1 MVCSTSEHSAESG
14 WSSLSLTWLSS
25 RRRRLPLGAS
35 FARFT
40 VALARAHG
48 GHAKVRARSSPGSS
62 DPPRR
67 RHGGRRVVLV
77 RPVARAKRIIRP
89 PLTLGLAGIPSPSS
103 SSSPPSRR
111 AARPT
116 AMDALRAAANAGDA
130 RAMSDLGATY
140 AVGGEDVEQSWSEA
154 FRWFTAASEAGS
166 ALATMNLAGCYREGN
181 GCAKDE
187 ARAVACYRA
196 VAEDAANPEPD
207 AMEVL
212 GEIYSDGACGVERD
226 LAEAARWFSRGAAA
240 GSVEC
245 SYRRGVCLATGAGL
259 ALDYPAAV
267 AAFTAAANAGHAGA
281 ALDLGHCLMNGLG
294 AAPDADLA
302 AKRYRVAADA
312 GSPEAAYHLAMAHV
326 AGRLGA
332 RSSDARPCGGSS
344 ARGGGHVEAMG
355 ELARRPRRRRRRRK
369 QYSVGSPSEIRG
381 TLDRDRARAV
391 EWYRRAAALGHAESA
406 AARGRRASPASG
418 RSCARTSTRR
428 SGGSSARRSSGWR
441 RAQGRRRRRRDG
453 ARREGEEGGPL
464 DAHDRLWAAF
474 EEKLERRRRGQRR
487 GGVRGRRKRARR
499 EKKNADAAP
508 SASAPPGDDVC
519 RRGGAVPGAE
529 TRTRSR
535 SRRTRR
541 RRASRRGG
549 SGGTRSRRG
558 RERVRP
564 GRGGGGRAARGGGLR
579 AVPETEY
586 TETEAASAEG
596 RREGGAGGEG
606 GEGEGRREG
615 PVGEAGPFVG
625 EGDPPA
631 PATLPTPPP
640 PENRIGRARAKAAAC
655 VARPDDVR
663 DGDDDAET
671 AQAADGEGR
680 GADRTPT

>member
-1 MVCSTSEHSAESG
+1 
-14 WSSLSLTWLSS
+14 
-25 RRRRLPLGAS
+25 
-35 FARFT
+35 
-40 VALARAHG
+40 
-48 GHAKVRARSSPGSS
+48 
-62 DPPRR
+62 
-67 RHGGRRVVLV
+67 
-77 RPVARAKRIIRP
+77 
-89 PLTLGLAGIPSPSS
+89 
-103 SSSPPSRR
+103 
-111 AARPT
+111 
-116 AMDALRAAANAGDA
+116 MDALRAAANAGDA

-226 LAEAARWFSRGAAA
+226 LAEAARWFTRGAAA

-332 RSSDARPCGGSS
+332 RSSERAAVRWLER
-344 ARGGGHVEAMG
+344 AAEEGHVEAMG
-355 ELARRPRRRRRRRK
+355 ELGRVLAGGEGGGNARGNNTPSGRPPK
-369 QYSVGSPSEIRG
+369 SEA

-406 AARGRRASPASG
+406 AALGSACFSGVGEVVRADLDEAERWFVRAAELG
-418 RSCARTSTRR
+418 MEEARAAAADVATERD
-428 SGGSSARRSSGWR
+428 ARAK
-441 RAQGRRRRRRDG
+441 RAE
-453 ARREGEEGGPL
+453 AL

-474 EEKLERRRRGQRR
+474 EEKLERRRRGSAAEESE
-487 GGVRGRRKRARR
+487 GEGKGPGAK
-499 EKKNADAAP
+499 KKNCRRRAERVG
-508 SASAPPGDDVC
+508 ASADVC
-519 RRGGAVPGAE
+519 RRGARPGGRDDGRARARGGRAGA
-529 TRTRSR
+529 
-535 SRRTRR
+535 
-541 RRASRRGG
+541 RRGVEEAVG
-549 SGGTRSRRG
+549 RVRG
-558 RERVRP
+558 EARERVRP

-579 AVPETEY
+579 AVPETE
-586 TETEAASAEG
+586 
-596 RREGGAGGEG
+596 
-606 GEGEGRREG
+606 
-615 PVGEAGPFVG
+615 
-625 EGDPPA
+625 
-631 PATLPTPPP
+631 
-640 PENRIGRARAKAAAC
+640 
-655 VARPDDVR
+655 
-663 DGDDDAET
+663 
-671 AQAADGEGR
+671 
-680 GADRTPT
+680 